1 MSMTMIAAIG
11 GAGNGI
17 SQFAFL
23 GVNDWAIADAA
34 TLNLL
39 ASGSTTTNLVAG
51 TTGAFA
57 APGVFLGISP
67 PNTTGE
73 TSSFAF
79 QINANTGEFTTYP
92 MPSGFAYASGFS
104 GAYTPIL
111 SSASDVWVGI
121 GATLINL
128 SQICGLV
135 SGGTALIDVRYD
147 TPVSIAYITDTSV
160 WTPTTYG
167 ELYQFSL
174 SNEATENIY
183 SYPFSGS
190 LEFGCVVSNLI
201 AAYYDGIIYLNDIF
215 NMAAAYTVSSSGMI
229 TPEAMFGFGN
239 NLFLLNYTNNQAQ
252 SINVTNP
259 AAPAF
264 SPVFPLDLS
273 PNGDAP
279 AFSWMDYA
287 SGVYYQN
294 LAGASLFANLSPMQF

>member
-34 TLNLL
+34 TLNLI

-92 MPSGFAYASGFS
+92 MPSGFAYAGGFS

-121 GATLINL
+121 GTTLINL

-135 SGGTALIDVRYD
+135 SGGTALVNTDIG
-147 TPVSIAYITDTSV
+147 TPLGIAYITDTSV
-160 WTPTTYG
+160 WVPITYG
-167 ELYQFSL
+167 GLYQFSL
-174 SNEATENIY
+174 ADGSDEQAY
-183 SYPFSGS
+183 SYPFNGNP
-190 LEFGCVVSNLI
+190 EFGCVVSNLI
-201 AAYYDGIIYLNDIF
+201 AACYDGIIYLNDIF
-215 NMAAAYTVSSSGMI
+215 SLGTAYTVSSSGMI

>member
-1 MSMTMIAAIG
+1 MSMTMLAAIG
-11 GAGNGI
+11 GNQTSV

-23 GVNDWAIADAA
+23 GVNNWAIADAA

-39 ASGSTTTNLVAG
+39 ASGSTTTNLAAG

-92 MPSGFAYASGFS
+92 MPSGFAYAGGFT

-135 SGGTALIDVRYD
+135 SGGTALVETNFG
-147 TPVSIAYITDTSV
+147 TPLGIAYITDTSV
-160 WTPTTYG
+160 WMPAMYG
-167 ELYQFSL
+167 HLCQYFL
-174 SNEATENIY
+174 SNGARGNYY
-183 SYPFSGS
+183 SYPYNASY
-190 LEFGCVVSNLI
+190 EFGCVVSNLI
-201 AAYYDGIIYLNDIF
+201 AVYYGGTIYLNDIF
-215 NMAAAYTVSSSGMI
+215 NLAAAYTVSSSGMI

-294 LAGASLFANLSPMQF
+294 LEGASLFANLSPMQF